1 MLNDNVVYI
10 LIVFININSFIIG
23 YLLGRF
29 MHFDG
34 VSNNIP
40 KSFFKQNKQNSDIE
54 KNNLSIDDKKFVVDI
69 KTDNLERKY
78 ESLGDVKKT
87 EENISSSVNKLKN
100 LKG

>member
-1 MLNDNVVYI
+1 MLNDNIIYI

-29 MHFDG
+29 MHFNG
-34 VSNNIP
+34 VSNNVP

-87 EENISSSVNKLKN
+87 EENISSSVNKLKI

>member
-1 MLNDNVVYI
+1 MLNDNVIYI

-29 MHFDG
+29 MRFDG
-34 VSNNIP
+34 VSNSVP